1 MSNNQIP
8 APAELMA
15 EASRQTG
22 LTDFGP
28 SDWFTVPLAIQVQAI
43 NAEAQLSESGAVVQ
57 RARLVGALA
66 NRLRL
71 FRALRD
77 HPEIAEWPIEVAGV
91 LLGLSRSGTTMMHRL
106 LNSVPQVTAVKWWE
120 THYPAPFDD
129 ETRGEPVARRA
140 AAQSVFDHMLATIPD
155 LMSIH
160 PMSLDHVDEEITI
173 LDQSFMC
180 TTPESFLWIPTYA
193 KWLETAD
200 HQPAYDE
207 LVLWLRYLQWQDPA
221 REGAAWVLKTPNH
234 IAATEA
240 AMKAF
245 PDATFIMTH
254 RDPVRAIP
262 SYCSMVSSLY
272 RMSSEEVDLEAIGQ
286 HWQHRWSSA
295 LRQLFALRDADPAV
309 DARFLD
315 LMYEDIVADP
325 MAQVEAVYRR
335 MGKTIRPEDEAV
347 MRAWLTSNARDNR
360 PAHKYRLEAFGLSEE
375 SLKEAFAFY
384 RERMF
389 EPVHA

>member
-1 MSNNQIP
+1 MTDTTIP
-8 APAELMA
+8 SPAELMA
-15 EASRQTG
+15 EASKLTG
-22 LTDFGP
+22 LSDFGP
-28 SDWFTVPLAIQVQAI
+28 SDWFLMPLGIEVESI
-43 NAEAQLSESGAVVQ
+43 NAEARLTESGAAVQ
-57 RARLVGALA
+57 RGRLVGALA

-71 FRALRD
+71 FEAIRR
-77 HPEIAEWPIEVAGV
+77 HPEIATWPIRVAGL

-106 LNSVPQVTAVKWWE
+106 LNSVPGITAMKWWE
-120 THYPAPFDD
+120 THYPAPLED
-129 ETRGEPVARRA
+129 EVQGQPAARRA
-140 AAQSVFDHMLATIPD
+140 AAQALFDHMLATIPD

-160 PMSLDHVDEEITI
+160 PMSLDHVDEEITV
-173 LDQSFMC
+173 LDQSFMS

-221 REGAAWVLKTPNH
+221 REGAVWMLKTPNH
-234 IAATEA
+234 IAATA
-240 AMKAF
+240 AALKAF
-245 PDATFIMTH
+245 PEATFIMTH

-272 RMSSEEVDLEAIGQ
+272 RMSSDHVDLKAIGR

-315 LMYEDIVADP
+315 LRYDDIVAAP
-325 MAQVEAVYRR
+325 MEQVRKVYARI
-335 MGKTIRPEDEAV
+335 GKALMSEDEAI
-347 MRAWLTSNARDNR
+347 MADWLKANARDNR
-360 PAHKYRLEAFGLSEE
+360 PPHRYELGQFGLTEQG
-375 SLKEAFAFY
+375 LKESFAFY
-384 RERMF
+384 RARMW
-389 EPVHA
+389 PDR

>member
-1 MSNNQIP
+1 MTDHPIP

-15 EASRQTG
+15 EASNLTG
-22 LTDFGP
+22 LSDFGP
-28 SDWFTVPLAIQVQAI
+28 SDWFLTPLGIEVDSI
-43 NAEAQLSESGAVVQ
+43 NAEARLNESGAVVQ
-57 RARLVGALA
+57 RSRLVGALA

-71 FRALRD
+71 FEAIRR
-77 HPEIAEWPIEVAGV
+77 HPEIATQPIKVAGV

-106 LNSVPQVTAVKWWE
+106 LNSVPSITAMKWWE
-120 THYPAPFDD
+120 THHPATLED
-129 ETRGEPVARRA
+129 EVQGQPTGRRA
-140 AAQSVFDHMLATIPD
+140 QAQALFDHMLATIPD

-160 PMSLDHVDEEITI
+160 PMSVDYVDEEITV
-173 LDQSFMC
+173 LDQSFMS

-221 REGAAWVLKTPNH
+221 REGAVWMLKTPNH
-234 IAATEA
+234 IAATA
-240 AMKAF
+240 AALKAF

-272 RMSSEEVDLEAIGQ
+272 RMSSDHVDLQAIGR

-315 LMYEDIVADP
+315 LRYDDIVKAP
-325 MAQVEAVYRR
+325 MEQIAKVYARI
-335 MGKTIRPEDEAV
+335 GKTMTAEDEATMV
-347 MRAWLTSNARDNR
+347 AWMNGNARDNR
-360 PAHKYRLEAFGLSEE
+360 PAHEYALEQFGLTEDG
-375 SLKEAFAFY
+375 LKETFGFY
-384 RERMF
+384 RKRMWP
-389 EPVHA
+389 EK